1 MREKANTAEDKAQL
15 QRKLALLERD
25 TSGRNVKEI
34 ASLREQLRQ
43 MQEDEYY
50 SGREEAIS
58 SIEEATKNQQD
69 ALQKQIDIMKEANQI
84 KLDNMTLY
92 WAEVESIISQ
102 GADNILGFLQSYSD
116 EYNNVSKIQQ
126 EDYLTTWKFTIDAA
140 LTYARDMQKQFD
152 EVIYKAQ
159 EAAKYGNTSATGG
172 LLSNNSSSS
181 SSGGGSS
188 GGSSGSSSKSS
199 TSKKTS
205 SSSSKTNKNDG
216 VAHGWYYHISKSGET
231 ISKVGPYSTREEAQS
246 RGSATQK
253 KMGAGYKYYTKYYLN
268 GGLADYTGY
277 AWVDG
282 TKTKPESFL
291 DAEDTQ
297 LLAKFMEYA
306 KKSSFIPT
314 LDKVNMRSP
323 SIENDNSVTIHN
335 VDIKIESGVV
345 KNKEDAER
353 LGSTVANQ
361 LMKIAR
367 QSGNISVSR
376 R

>member
-1 MREKANTAEDKAQL
+1 
-15 QRKLALLERD
+15 
-25 TSGRNVKEI
+25 
-34 ASLREQLRQ
+34 
-43 MQEDEYY
+43 
-50 SGREEAIS
+50 
-58 SIEEATKNQQD
+58 
-69 ALQKQIDIMKEANQI
+69 
-84 KLDNMTLY
+84 
-92 WAEVESIISQ
+92 
-102 GADNILGFLQSYSD
+102 
-116 EYNNVSKIQQ
+116 
-126 EDYLTTWKFTIDAA
+126 
-140 LTYARDMQKQFD
+140 MQKQFD

-172 LLSNNSSSS
+172 LTSNNNSSSS
-181 SSGGGSS
+181 SSG

-277 AWVDG
+277 AWIDG